1 MGKLIEA
8 IQSLFKPKNESSSS
22 QPNSANSGS
31 SGGSSSGKSIAGF
44 SFTPLGTSESGERPS
59 PWAEVKKT
67 TTTPKSTGNIAP
79 FFGGTSTAKGVS
91 SFVPNAL
98 PKDSGGAVQVGQKKS
113 FLDYLKPVAQTGN
126 AQPSVQPAG
135 NQTKKPLISTPNYSW
150 GQYKS
155 DLNAIK
161 QKTDNGI
168 FQAKKEITQS
178 EAQKRATKTYNDRTR
193 YYGSLMNNI
202 DLGTDKGKADYK
214 DLITRLDTE
223 IESKARP
230 KLGEDDGF
238 AEFDAKALR
247 WVKDDLVNRA
257 REFGLEQNR
266 VSAQQYNDNID
277 RMIVATGV
285 TSAPDYEVMSAKGME
300 AIEQKLASQRKRA
313 EAMDE
318 MYNRLV
324 DPEGKTSGRVDLFAS
339 DWDDYDA
346 LSNEQKRLFG
356 YIYATQGEDAAEDVF
371 INFLGDVARYNQGV
385 ESTEN
390 MLSSDNAI
398 NRGFRKV
405 LSGLPSAIATAL
417 SGWEQTIKNSS
428 VEDNDKSQLFAGVSV
443 DDMKRNIVAN
453 LGVDLYDEGVQRA
466 AVNAWQNGGSTGEW
480 YQELMTNGSDE
491 EKVLYNY
498 LLAAYG
504 EETAAQTYSVVQDD
518 ADYITR
524 TIQGSGALPI
534 GSEQVR
540 SQLLDD
546 YYGMSGAGSIFFDDM
561 TRGQALNLMIDT
573 ASQQLFQKGIQLG
586 ISAIPGVGAFAK
598 PISLALLGAQVYGNT
613 YNAAKRE
620 GYSDRESAIY
630 ASAMG
635 ATEVAAEL
643 LLDGF
648 TGYDGVLMK
657 KINASTWVENI
668 ANPLM
673 KGLVK
678 AGFNAAGEGF
688 EEVFSDVVE
697 PIARGLIL
705 KDESA
710 SFDFSQAKDDFVA
723 AAVTTLLM
731 GAGGDISQEYGYSGY
746 GESLSKMNATRKI
759 IDTIQLVPVGQ
770 SKNQVK
776 SYQEAQKIADGVM
789 SGSLKATDNNVGRMT
804 SAYIHAGGDLEFLA
818 NPMTACY
825 TVDNISVDDMAAAA
839 TSRLVDLGGNTENPV
854 TAMAIAKTAKG
865 ASLTTEEK
873 AAFDA
878 EKSASQIV
886 EELSGDANSLEDNA
900 LTRAARASISG
911 QTVQQKTYETL
922 KQSNPQ
928 AHVADPATQYLLE
941 QGVDQRQALA
951 QGAIIAAV
959 KDGVQVDAKTA
970 GKIKLNSIP
979 TQYVLMDQLGI
990 EADATTT
997 QAELM
1002 QMLNDKAAEFA
1013 ALKVEQQ
1020 ELKAATKAQIKN
1032 ETKQATKEAKRAR
1045 LTAQM
1050 AAENGGA
1057 NGEQVRQLEE
1067 NDVQGAVGVQ
1077 GQSAQ
1082 NMGENTPGND
1092 GGRLGPYAADVGPGG
1107 RPVGESQPGG
1117 SGRRGEKFGR
1127 MDGGVRPSVV
1137 RGPGGLILNY
1147 EDPDASHTVDVADLL
1162 AGKAAI
1168 IGADG
1173 KLMPPDEQKKLGER
1187 CVATKRRLNKNG
1199 FYSVRFFFN
1208 TVDDYKAYGG
1218 RITKTDTGYN
1228 ADICLNGRKFTLEQY
1243 ARHETMHL
1251 WLRAFQF
1258 TKRAGGKKDDQII
1271 NRFYQFAKEVWGEKF
1286 EGAYKKQLE
1295 KYREQY
1301 PSRQD
1306 RANQREALGELLC
1319 IAYGAQEI
1327 PGRDGSD
1334 PGVQERLQKWMKDN
1348 HVEAMGSGDM
1358 SDPYVREAVKKGNY
1372 EPEFYRRQ
1380 GFLTEENSADNLFGL
1395 ARFTEPAKEEET
1407 QEKPKKPRGRSN
1419 KTKNVETPIGIAFQ
1433 SKEASE
1439 RSQMVKNARDK
1450 LKGMSVDERE
1460 FLEDRYAQYK
1470 DVIDSLRVGDK
1481 FIQTEDDKSIMIGE
1495 VIAQDSRYVLISNSA
1510 GTEDSDLTLI
1520 LKDHK
1525 KQNGAFIS
1533 LTGETYFDDDVVIQ
1547 YSSDE
1552 AYDNYEDYEE
1562 LMSDSLER
1570 EGVREND
1577 AAYEYGMF
1585 KEDSEATDK
1594 GMIGEE
1600 EETSAKLDKSLEEVD
1615 FSKMTP
1621 DEVTEYWNNFAVA
1634 QESMMDKTLEEDLA
1648 KEDEKQAK
1656 AEAKKRAK
1664 AEEKQKT
1671 KKAETPVAQAFKPK
1685 AESVNA
1691 EETVAEKPKRGRPKG
1706 SKNKP
1711 KVTETAPAV
1720 ETKAAETAPAFETK
1734 ATETAPAVE
1743 TKATET
1749 ANPASVFQEA
1759 PGQKTAPAM
1768 NDYWIRRTVTALT
1781 KDGKDGSVYS
1791 MNGETFIESGD
1802 GYMAVPVRVA
1812 DVDRFKAATTL
1823 GEVTEPPVVT
1833 QGDNFT
1839 KLANAPRVAV
1849 TADGRYYEFATEA
1862 GPVYFE
1868 SKRFNYFDGAALEI
1882 GTMAD
1887 GGHVLKATNQDGTI
1901 RGYLSSFDVDPAS
1914 VTEYK
1919 NAYGMKSFAEQKP
1932 KTETKEPKTE
1942 AKKPKSE
1949 AQKPKKT
1956 EQKPKTEAKKPAPEK
1971 TERDKAVAVAF
1982 APKAEA
1988 TKAKTTEAKT
1998 TEAKAP
2004 TNATGLTFNNKVGNW
2019 VNNLANA
2026 DNIRVARPNANRN
2039 TYQVVAFTKGKTYAY
2054 DDVSPSMLK
2063 KAFGKDKAAEIVSA
2077 ATEMAGELASFDIEH
2092 APVADQKA
2100 AAAERAKKRAEE
2112 KAARER
2118 DTYGR
2123 LVSKGMMSFMQNSK
2137 ARTDDSTDGA
2147 LVPVYRVAEPG
2158 AVHNAKLIG
2167 GVSIWTDKPAVAN
2180 TWRGMKGA
2188 EAYGQTGK
2196 RIGPKGHR
2204 TTIDAAMTQLAEL
2217 DPESKEAAQYR
2228 ALIAASERKLR
2239 EYTNG
2244 VTRLDPW
2251 REAFS
2256 TPHDEDIVNGAA
2268 LYECYLNLTN
2278 PLVVDAKGKGLAYVQ
2293 EIAGKIQGSEYD
2305 GAIIHNANGIVTDTN
2320 LGGGELDLST
2330 VYITTKAGQ
2339 GKSTLNTNP
2348 TDDALMQYSD
2358 DEFITAEIEAEEKA
2372 DRADEMRDRLLD
2384 ADDLYRLRGVYYRFM
2399 SSDEENFDV
2408 DLEDLYEALYFDK
2421 RLREDVSYLLYGNK
2435 EYSYDM
2441 LYGEFKREIINPFID
2456 FLRHEYYRGQQETA
2470 KRTYKTGSLA
2480 DRPGFRSKLLEAV
2493 EKLQADKNG
2502 RIKVNDGT
2510 INRIIKAGG
2519 GVSTAEMNLAMVK
2532 QFLEGRGYFTV
2543 DEFRQW
2549 YNEHNANLDILELT
2563 GDEARWK
2570 EYQMKSLGESYDYT
2584 ERLYVLPQ
2592 FMGYR
2597 NDAMNTHW
2605 GKVLMHDAD
2614 AICDVAVHARY
2625 NTRPD
2630 PQTGELRLFIE
2641 EIQSD
2646 WDNARGKNHSG
2657 PSAPLDSS
2665 KYPEFVLKQLIKE
2678 AVDNAE
2684 GVAWTDAH
2692 TQATRW
2698 SYQFFTAYRN
2708 LYDRALVK
2716 AASKYG
2722 KVYHEDV
2729 SGQKGLTDDT
2739 WQYYDYLAGEFPE
2752 NYDGNQIYQAAYD
2765 MSMAVRLAN
2774 GSSPED
2780 KIGVAVDSFVTR
2792 AQSLSAGHNYN
2803 LSKHLADNPEVLR
2816 NLYALIQEV
2825 DGKEGY
2831 WVLEL
2836 DEKGYNQFKNGEVY
2850 AYSDDEFVEY
2860 DFSDDESAENN
2871 YADGTLESNI
2881 LNVLRKAGNSEEAS
2895 AALAEY
2901 VSNLLNTGE
2910 IPLVDAKTAA
2920 QERAANVFQ
2929 PKVSSEEHAVI
2940 RDQLDDLIEK
2950 YGAIPK
2956 GYKPTRDVAI
2966 PKSTDGETFVR
2977 NFVRT
2982 AVEAKGVT
2990 DASVDLLERGVL
3002 QDQMLSHSVQTD
3014 KAAIANADRT
3024 IRKLGFQRALNEWR
3038 GRADGERAMTK
3049 NDVVLG
3055 ECLMIAANK
3064 AGDLETGYQLAAE
3077 LAEAGT
3083 NAGQVTQAFSI
3094 LKKAPPAWQLYY
3106 INRVVNRMNTKY
3118 AKRINSGKMTQVVI
3132 NRDLAKAVLR
3142 AKTQEDITTAMDA
3155 LLDDIASQI
3164 PATYMDKWNAWRYL
3178 AMLGNPR
3185 THIRNIVGNAIFT
3198 PAKFAKDMIA
3208 AGLESGF
3215 ENAGFEF
3222 TRSKTTRPV
3231 SAERKAFAEADFEGI
3246 RDELQSGG
3254 KYNPENV
3261 IEQHRTIFGIPLL
3274 EMARKKNGDYLEAE
3288 DGIFLKRHYVN
3299 ALGKYLEANNADL
3312 NWLRTTK
3319 DGARLLNA
3327 ARQYAVLEARKATY
3341 RDASRVASALNS
3353 LKNVPGLGVLME
3365 GAMPFTK
3372 TPVNIL
3378 KRGIEYSPVGLIKTI
3393 ATETGKLKTGEINVN
3408 AYCDNLAAGMTGTG
3422 IMFLGAFLTSLG
3434 LLRGGPDDDDK
3445 KAEFDKLQGYQDYSI
3460 TIGDQNF
3467 TIDWACPVAMPL
3479 FVGAELYKAFDK
3491 GDGLSNGDW
3500 MNLATVIAEPMT
3512 QLSMLSGLN
3521 DALSSAKYDKNPLSS
3536 VAVTLGTGYIS
3547 QVFPTLLAQIS
3558 RSMVEDRRTTY
3569 VDKNSDVPAAL
3580 QRWFQSNVMGKT
3592 PANASR
3598 AKYIDAWG
3606 RYDTDASLLV
3616 RLFDNMIAPWYR
3628 NTITTE
3634 PLEAELTRLSESVGT
3649 GVLMTAP
3656 ERYVDWNNNRIDLTA
3671 EQYSDLALTR
3681 GQTLHIALD
3690 SLINSEAYS
3699 AMTDEQRAK
3708 AVENIKN
3715 YATYAGRKEVIPEYQ
3730 SNVYNWID
3738 KCDGDPNRIENMAI
3752 MRSVANS
3759 LGVDADNNSKF
3770 YDLVIGADWMTPQEQ
3785 GQILSQTY
3793 VTTSKTFKYG
3803 GKTYDLTPEVKAAL
3817 YQEYRNVFPLYYA
3830 ELAAT
3835 EKWQTA
3841 TGDKKLGLLAD
3852 LRSDVAAKC
3861 RKVIGAQLSNGTLDT
3876 LGSTGVLSSTGTL
3889 GNSSNLTGAGTLGQF
3904 PW

>member
-22 QPNSANSGS
+22 QPSSANSGS

-67 TTTPKSTGNIAP
+67 TSTPKTTGNVAP
-79 FFGGTSTAKGVS
+79 FFGGTSTAKSVS
-91 SFVPNAL
+91 SFVPAAL
-98 PKDSGGAVQVGQKKS
+98 PKDNGGSVQTEQKKS

-126 AQPSVQPAG
+126 SQPSVQTDVDK
-135 NQTKKPLISTPNYSW
+135 TKQPLIATPNYSW
-150 GQYKS
+150 DQYKS

-168 FQAKKEITQS
+168 FKAKKEITQS
-178 EAQKRATKTYNDRTR
+178 EAQERATKTYNDRTK
-193 YYGSLMNNI
+193 YYGFLMNNI

-214 DLITRLDTE
+214 DLIAKLDTE
-223 IESKARP
+223 IEAKARP
-230 KLGEDDGF
+230 KIGEDDGF
-238 AEFDAKALR
+238 FEFDAKALQ

-257 REFGLEQNR
+257 REFELEQNR

-277 RMIVATGV
+277 SMIVATGV

-405 LSGLPSAIATAL
+405 LSGLPSTIATAL

-480 YQELMTNGSDE
+480 YQELMANGSDE

-518 ADYITR
+518 VDYITK
-524 TIQGSGALPI
+524 TMQGSGALPI

-540 SQLLDD
+540 NQLLDD
-546 YYGMSGAGSIFFDDM
+546 YYGMSGADSIFFDDM
-561 TRGQALNLMIDT
+561 TRGQALNMMIDT

-697 PIARGLIL
+697 PLARGLIL

-770 SKNQVK
+770 SKNQLK
-776 SYQEAQKIADGVM
+776 SYQEAQKIADGIM

-804 SAYIHAGGDLEFLA
+804 SAYLRAGGGLEFLA

-854 TAMAIAKTAKG
+854 TATAIAKTAKG
-865 ASLTTEEK
+865 ASLTTEER

-1013 ALKVEQQ
+1013 ALKMEQQ

-1057 NGEQVRQLEE
+1057 NGEQGKPLEG

-1117 SGRRGEKFGR
+1117 SSRRGEKFGR

-1319 IAYGAQEI
+1319 IAYGAQDI
-1327 PGRDGSD
+1327 TGRDGSD

-1348 HVEAMGSGDM
+1348 HIEAMGSGDM
-1358 SDPYVREAVKKGNY
+1358 SDPYVQKAVKDGNY
-1372 EPEFYRRQ
+1372 EPGFYSRQ

-1395 ARFTEPAKEEET
+1395 ARFTGPAKEEET
-1407 QEKPKKPRGRSN
+1407 REKPKKPRGRSN
-1419 KTKNVETPIGIAFQ
+1419 KAKNVETPIGIAFQ

-1450 LKGMSVDERE
+1450 LKGMSIDERE

-1552 AYDNYEDYEE
+1552 AYDNYEDYDE

-1615 FSKMTP
+1615 FSKMTL

-1664 AEEKQKT
+1664 AEEKQKA
-1671 KKAETPVAQAFKPK
+1671 KKAESPVAQAFKPK
-1685 AESVNA
+1685 AESVKA
-1691 EETVAEKPKRGRPKG
+1691 EEPVAEKPKRGRPKG

-1720 ETKAAETAPAFETK
+1720 ETK
-1734 ATETAPAVE
+1734 V
-1743 TKATET
+1743 TET
-1749 ANPASVFQEA
+1749 ANPAAVFQEA

-1791 MNGETFIESGD
+1791 VNGETFIESGD

-1812 DVDRFKAATTL
+1812 DVDRFKASTTL

-1839 KLANAPRVAV
+1839 KLVNAPRVAV

-1901 RGYLSSFDVDPAS
+1901 RGYLSAFDVDPAS
-1914 VTEYK
+1914 ITEYK
-1919 NAYGMKSFAEQKP
+1919 NAYGMKSFAEPKP
-1932 KTETKEPKTE
+1932 KTEAKEPKTE
-1942 AKKPKSE
+1942 AKEPKSE

-1956 EQKPKTEAKKPAPEK
+1956 EQKPKTEAKKPKAEAKKPAPEK
-1971 TERDKAVAVAF
+1971 TERDKAVAIAF
-1982 APKAEA
+1982 APKA
-1988 TKAKTTEAKT
+1988 KTTETKA
-1998 TEAKAP
+1998 TETKAP

-2063 KAFGKDKAAEIVSA
+2063 KAFGKDKAEEIVST

-2092 APVADQKA
+2092 APVVDQKA

-2167 GVSIWTDKPAVAN
+2167 GISIWTDKPAVAN

-2217 DPESKEAAQYR
+2217 DPKSKEAAQYR

-2293 EIAGKIQGSEYD
+2293 EIAGKIQDSGYD
-2305 GAIIHNANGIVTDTN
+2305 GAIIHNVNGIVTDTN

-2358 DEFITAEIEAEEKA
+2358 DEF
-2372 DRADEMRDRLLD
+2372 
-2384 ADDLYRLRGVYYRFM
+2384 V
-2399 SSDEENFDV
+2399 EN
-2408 DLEDLYEALYFDK
+2408 
-2421 RLREDVSYLLYGNK
+2421 
-2435 EYSYDM
+2435 
-2441 LYGEFKREIINPFID
+2441 
-2456 FLRHEYYRGQQETA
+2456 
-2470 KRTYKTGSLA
+2470 
-2480 DRPGFRSKLLEAV
+2480 
-2493 EKLQADKNG
+2493 
-2502 RIKVNDGT
+2502 
-2510 INRIIKAGG
+2510 
-2519 GVSTAEMNLAMVK
+2519 
-2532 QFLEGRGYFTV
+2532 
-2543 DEFRQW
+2543 
-2549 YNEHNANLDILELT
+2549 
-2563 GDEARWK
+2563 
-2570 EYQMKSLGESYDYT
+2570 
-2584 ERLYVLPQ
+2584 
-2592 FMGYR
+2592 
-2597 NDAMNTHW
+2597 
-2605 GKVLMHDAD
+2605 
-2614 AICDVAVHARY
+2614 
-2625 NTRPD
+2625 
-2630 PQTGELRLFIE
+2630 
-2641 EIQSD
+2641 
-2646 WDNARGKNHSG
+2646 
-2657 PSAPLDSS
+2657 
-2665 KYPEFVLKQLIKE
+2665 
-2678 AVDNAE
+2678 
-2684 GVAWTDAH
+2684 
-2692 TQATRW
+2692 
-2698 SYQFFTAYRN
+2698 
-2708 LYDRALVK
+2708 
-2716 AASKYG
+2716 
-2722 KVYHEDV
+2722 
-2729 SGQKGLTDDT
+2729 
-2739 WQYYDYLAGEFPE
+2739 
-2752 NYDGNQIYQAAYD
+2752 
-2765 MSMAVRLAN
+2765 
-2774 GSSPED
+2774 
-2780 KIGVAVDSFVTR
+2780 
-2792 AQSLSAGHNYN
+2792 
-2803 LSKHLADNPEVLR
+2803 
-2816 NLYALIQEV
+2816 
-2825 DGKEGY
+2825 
-2831 WVLEL
+2831 
-2836 DEKGYNQFKNGEVY
+2836 
-2850 AYSDDEFVEY
+2850 

-2881 LNVLRKAGNSEEAS
+2881 LNILHKAGNSEEAS

-2929 PKVSSEEHAVI
+2929 PKVSREEHAVI

-2956 GYKPTRDVAI
+2956 GYKPQRDVAI

-2982 AVEAKGVT
+2982 AIEAKGVT
-2990 DASVDLLERGVL
+2990 DASVELLERGVL

-3274 EMARKKNGDYLEAE
+3274 EMARKKNGYYLEEE
-3288 DGIFLKRHYVN
+3288 DAIFLKHHYVN

-3378 KRGIEYSPVGLIKTI
+3378 KRGVEYSPVGLIKTI
-3393 ATETGKLKTGEINVN
+3393 AMETGKLKTGEINVN
-3408 AYCDNLAAGMTGTG
+3408 TYCDNLAAGMTGTG

-3445 KAEFDKLQGYQDYSI
+3445 KSEFDKLQGYQDYSI

-3547 QVFPTLLAQIS
+3547 QAFPTLLAQVS

-3730 SNVYNWID
+3730 ADIYSWVD

-3759 LGVDADNNSKF
+3759 LGVDADNNNKF

-3793 VTTSKTFKYG
+3793 VTQSKTFKYG

-3817 YQEYRNVFPLYYA
+3817 YQEYRNEFPLYYA

-3841 TGDKKLGLLAD
+3841 TGDKKLDLLAD
-3852 LRSDVAAKC
+3852 LRSDVAANC
-3861 RKVIGAQLSNGTLDT
+3861 RKVIGAQLSNGTLGTPGRIGAFSYTD
-3876 LGSTGVLSSTGTL
+3876 TL